1 MRRVLLSVAA
11 SVALCVIS
19 GSAAAAVITRTYTF
33 DATNLQSSGG
43 GAPAPVSHVVGSITV
58 TFDPTVAIYDVT
70 SGITLNSLNLPLASA
85 IGFSFTPFGSLTFGG
100 IGSGVAGASS
110 GTDDFEVAFFSP
122 LSDTPVFGGLF
133 YTRSGADQSW
143 GTRTGTVSAV
153 TVPEPSAWALMLAG
167 FFGAGLAVRRRARL
181 ALALDAG

>member
-1 MRRVLLSVAA
+1 M
-11 SVALCVIS
+11 ALCAMS

-33 DATNLQSSGG
+33 DATNLQPSGG

-58 TFDPTVAIYDVT
+58 TFDPSVAIYDVT

-100 IGSGVAGASS
+100 IGSGVAGALH
-110 GTDDFEVAFFSP
+110 GTDDFEVAFFTP

-133 YTRSGADQSW
+133 YTQSGVDQSW
-143 GTRTGTVSAV
+143 GTRTGSVGAV
-153 TVPEPSAWALMLAG
+153 TVPEPSTWAMLLMG
-167 FFGAGLAVRRRARL
+167 FFSA
-181 ALALDAG
+181 ALALRRRPRPAVAFDAG